1 MRRKK
6 RQSLLEHPPKSWTK
20 NFFGRSWWTGIGS
33 LSTVVGL
40 FISVMIYRQA
50 ERIHKR
56 TTEISIQMNRQA
68 EIQYKRDNILRYL
81 NWDWHDR
88 AVSESNV
95 LNDSLRKWG
104 MEADSTCYL
113 YFMDLYEDMVRMGL
127 EDAARVAW
135 DYLGKLK

>member
-1 MRRKK
+1 MCEKHEPFLGK
-6 RQSLLEHPPKSWTK
+6 
-20 NFFGRSWWTGIGS
+20 SWWTGISGFS
-33 LSTVVGL
+33 AVVGL
-40 FISVMIYRQA
+40 FISVMIYIQA
-50 ERIHKR
+50 ERIHRR
-56 TTEISIQMNRQA
+56 TTEISLQMNRQA
-68 EIQYKRDNILRYL
+68 EIQHDRDNILRYL
-81 NWDWHDR
+81 TLDWHDR

-127 EDAARVAW
+127 EDAAMVAL